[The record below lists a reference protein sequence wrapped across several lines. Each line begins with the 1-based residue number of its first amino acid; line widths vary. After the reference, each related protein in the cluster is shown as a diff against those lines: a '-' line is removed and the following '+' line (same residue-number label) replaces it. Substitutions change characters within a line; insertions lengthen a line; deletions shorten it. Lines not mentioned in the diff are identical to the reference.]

1 MIAQRRFP
9 RIARWGV
16 PAGAVALT
24 GVVAAGFAMSGAQ
37 AAPSLPSR
45 TPVQLLAAVNSA
57 RVLPPMTA
65 VVQES
70 AALGIP
76 SLPNVGT
83 GDALSAL
90 SWLSG
95 SHTVKIWYA
104 DPAHVRMAV
113 PVQLGESDVRR
124 DGRNVWYWSSKTNQ
138 ATHLVLP
145 AGAATAPQGS
155 NSTFT
160 PTAPTPQQLAKQALA
175 AVGPTTKVGLQQNV
189 SIAGQPAYQI
199 SLAPKDSR
207 SLIGEIR
214 IAIDAQRAL
223 PLRVQIFARGSGSP
237 AFQVGFT
244 SLQFGTP
251 AASNFAFTAPPGAQ
265 VKTITVPAGAAPGML
280 SGLLPGLIG
289 ANGALAGA
297 PGRVVLGVPAT
308 VQGSQVTVKGSQV
321 TVKGSQVTVQ
331 GSQVT
336 LKGARALQI
345 ARAAALKGT
354 QVRLTPAQ
362 AAAALQRLRRAFAAH
377 LPKNLTAA
385 QRAAAVR
392 QFDIATS
399 HAGRVVVNPATGATG
414 FWTGYAPLSAP
425 PPALRAAEGLGL
437 PSGAGPTVL
446 GKDWL
451 TVVVIP
457 ANGLA
462 AVSEGQITRVPAV
475 HFQAHGGFASGSH
488 VVVRV
493 HASPTTSQ
501 EVIRVHASE
510 APPHTIVVPDGPNLA
525 ILGALLR
532 SAKPVHGAWGSG
544 RLLTTSLV
552 SVLVTSN
559 GKILIGAVTPAV
571 LYADAAQVK

>member
-1 MIAQRRFP
+1 MYSLPVP
-9 RIARWGV
+9 RASTTSD
-16 PAGAVALT
+16 AFNAVAEPRRRDILNFLALQERSV
-24 GVVAAGFAMSGAQ
+24 GDIVDSLSMEQ
-37 AAPSLPSR
+37 PSVSKHL
-45 TPVQLLAAVNSA
+45 
-57 RVLPPMTA
+57 RVLKD
-65 VVQES
+65 
-70 AALGIP
+70 
-76 SLPNVGT
+76 VG
-83 GDALSAL
+83 L
-90 SWLSG
+90 
-95 SHTVKIWYA
+95 V
-104 DPAHVRMAV
+104 
-113 PVQLGESDVRR
+113 DVRR
-124 DGRNVWYWSSKTNQ
+124 DGRNVWYWNSQANQ

-155 NSTFT
+155 SSDLSGT
-160 PTAPTPQQLAKQALA
+160 PPTPQQVAKQALA
-175 AVGPTTKVGLQQNV
+175 AIGPTTRVGLQQNV
-189 SIAGQPAYQI
+189 TVAGQPAYQI

-251 AASNFAFTAPPGAQ
+251 AAANFAFTAPAGAK
-265 VKTITVPAGAAPGML
+265 VKTITVPAGAAPGAPGML

-289 ANGALAGA
+289 ATGALAGA
-297 PGRVVLGVPAT
+297 PGRVTLGVPAT
-308 VQGSQVTVKGSQV
+308 VRGSEVTVKGSQI
-321 TVKGSQVTVQ
+321 TV
-331 GSQVT
+331 
-336 LKGARALQI
+336 KGARALQI
-345 ARAAALKGT
+345 ARAAVLKGLPKGT

-362 AAAALQRLRRAFAAH
+362 AAAALQQLRRAFAAH
-377 LPKNLTAA
+377 LPRNLTAA

-392 QFDIATS
+392 QFDAATS

-414 FWTGYAPLSAP
+414 FLTGYAPLSAP

-451 TVVVIP
+451 TVVVFP

-462 AVSEGQITRVPAV
+462 AVSAGQLIG
-475 HFQAHGGFASGSH
+475 QASAGRFKAGGGFASS
-488 VVVRV
+488 RE
-493 HASPTTSQ
+493 A
-501 EVIRVHASE
+501 IRVR
-510 APPHTIVVPDGPNLA
+510 APAGAQQAVAVPGGPDLA
-525 ILGALLR
+525 ILGTLLR

>member
-1 MIAQRRFP
+1 MIAQRKVP
-9 RIARWGV
+9 RMARWGV

-65 VVQES
+65 VVGES

-76 SLPNVGT
+76 SLPNVGS
-83 GDALSAL
+83 GDPLSAL

-104 DPAHVRMAV
+104 DPAHVRIAV

-124 DGRNVWYWSSKTNQ
+124 DGRNVWYWNSKTNQ

-145 AGAATAPQGS
+145 AGAATAPPG
-155 NSTFT
+155 NSAAVP
-160 PTAPTPQQLAKQALA
+160 PTVPAPQQLAKQVLA
-175 AVGPTTKVGLQQNV
+175 AVGPTTRVGLQQNV
-189 SIAGQPAYQI
+189 TIAGQPAYQL

-223 PLRVQIFARGSGSP
+223 PLRVQIFARGSSSP

-251 AASNFAFTAPPGAQ
+251 AADNFAFTAPPGAK
-265 VKTITVPAGAAPGML
+265 VKTVTVPAGAAPGLLRGLPLRML
-280 SGLLPGLIG
+280 GG
-289 ANGALAGA
+289 GALAGV
-297 PGRVVLGVPAT
+297 PRHTVVRLPAT
-308 VQGSQVTVKGSQV
+308 VKGKQVILPAITPAALQR
-321 TVKGSQVTVQ
+321 
-331 GSQVT
+331 
-336 LKGARALQI
+336 ARAVMIGRALALQGLPKS
-345 ARAAALKGT
+345 A

-362 AAAALQRLRRAFAAH
+362 VAALQQKLRRAFAAH
-377 LPKNLTAA
+377 LPKNMTAA
-385 QRAAAVR
+385 QRAAVLR
-392 QFDIATS
+392 KFDAATS
-399 HAGRVVVNPATGATG
+399 RGGRVVVNPAAGTPG
-414 FWTGYAPLSAP
+414 FWIGYAPGIAP
-425 PPALRAAEGLGL
+425 PPAMLAEGSLGV
-437 PSGAGPTVL
+437 PGAAPPTVL

-451 TVVVIP
+451 TVLVIP

-462 AVSEGQITRVPAV
+462 AASAGQVIAGAPSVRLHVSGAP
-475 HFQAHGGFASGSH
+475 SS
-488 VVVRV
+488 
-493 HASPTTSQ
+493 SSQ
-501 EVIRVHASE
+501 EVIREHAS
-510 APPHTIVVPDGPNLA
+510 AGTQQALVVRGGPGLA
-525 ILGALLR
+525 MLGPLLR
-532 SAKPVHGAWGSG
+532 SAKPVHGTWGSG

-552 SVLVTSN
+552 SVLLTSN
-559 GKILIGAVTPAV
+559 GKILIGAVTPSV

>member
-1 MIAQRRFP
+1 MAQRRFP

-24 GVVAAGFAMSGAQ
+24 GVVGAGFAMSGAQ

-57 RVLPPMTA
+57 RALPPMTA
-65 VVQES
+65 VIQES

-76 SLPNVGT
+76 SLPNVGS
-83 GDALSAL
+83 GDPLSAL

-104 DPAHVRMAV
+104 DPAHVRIAV

-124 DGRNVWYWSSKTNQ
+124 DGRNVWYWNSKTNQ
-138 ATHLVLP
+138 ATHLALP

-155 NSTFT
+155 SSTFT
-160 PTAPTPQQLAKQALA
+160 PTAPTPQQVATQVLA
-175 AVGPTTKVGLQQNV
+175 AIGPTTRVGLQQNV

-223 PLRVQIFARGSGSP
+223 PLRVQVFARGSSSP

-251 AASNFAFTAPPGAQ
+251 AAGNFAFTAPPGAK
-265 VKTITVPAGAAPGML
+265 VKTVTVPAGAAPGL
-280 SGLLPGLIG
+280 LRGLPLNLIG
-289 ANGALAGA
+289 ASGALAGVPGSA
-297 PGRVVLGVPAT
+297 PVRLRAT
-308 VQGSQVTVKGSQV
+308 VPGKQVI
-321 TVKGSQVTVQ
+321 
-331 GSQVT
+331 
-336 LKGARALQI
+336 LKGMTPALRRARAVMI
-345 ARAAALKGT
+345 GRAVALKG
-354 QVRLTPAQ
+354 VGVHMVPARG
-362 AAAALQRLRRAFAAH
+362 AALQKLRRAFAAQ
-377 LPKNLTAA
+377 LPKNMTAA
-385 QRAAAVR
+385 QRAALLRRFDAV
-392 QFDIATS
+392 TS
-399 HAGRVVVNPATGATG
+399 HGGRIVVNPATGAPG
-414 FWTGYAPLSAP
+414 LWIAYAQGMAP

-437 PSGAGPTVL
+437 PAGAGPTVL

-462 AVSEGQITRVPAV
+462 AASTSQAIAGASAAG
-475 HFQAHGGFASGSH
+475 FQAHGGFAPGSQAVIRSQASG
-488 VVVRV
+488 RV
-493 HASPTTSQ
+493 TSQ
-501 EVIRVHASE
+501 EVIRVHAP
-510 APPHTIVVPDGPNLA
+510 AGTQHAVVVPGGPDLA
-525 ILGALLR
+525 VLGALLR
-532 SAKPVHGAWGSG
+532 SAKPVHGTWGSG
-544 RLLTTSLV
+544 RLLTTTLV
-552 SVLVTSN
+552 SALITSN

>member
-1 MIAQRRFP
+1 MAQRRFP

-16 PAGAVALT
+16 PVGAVALT
-24 GVVAAGFAMSGAQ
+24 GVVGAGFAMSGAQ

-76 SLPNVGT
+76 SLPNVGS
-83 GDALSAL
+83 GDPLSAL

-104 DPAHVRMAV
+104 DPAHVRIEV

-124 DGRNVWYWSSKTNQ
+124 DGRNVWYWNSKTNQ
-138 ATHLVLP
+138 ATRLVLP

-155 NSTFT
+155 SSTYAFPT
-160 PTAPTPQQLAKQALA
+160 TAPTPQQLARQALA

-223 PLRVQIFARGSGSP
+223 PLRVQIFARGSSSP

-244 SLQFGTP
+244 SLQFGAP
-251 AASNFAFTAPPGAQ
+251 AASNFAFTAPAGAK
-265 VKTITVPAGAAPGML
+265 VKTVTVPAGAAPGLLRGLPLGVLGASAGL
-280 SGLLPGLIG
+280 SG
-289 ANGALAGA
+289 ASSQA
-297 PGRVVLGVPAT
+297 VVRVPAT
-308 VQGSQVTVKGSQV
+308 VQGK
-321 TVKGSQVTVQ
+321 
-331 GSQVT
+331 QVT
-336 LKGARALQI
+336 LKA
-345 ARAAALKGT
+345 
-354 QVRLTPAQ
+354 VP
-362 AAAALQRLRRAFAAH
+362 AAALQQLRRNFAAH

-385 QRAAAVR
+385 QRAAVLRKFGA
-392 QFDIATS
+392 ATS
-399 HAGRVVVNPATGATG
+399 RGARIVVNPATGA
-414 FWTGYAPLSAP
+414 PLARIARTP
-425 PPALRAAEGLGL
+425 GMIAPPALRAAEGLGL
-437 PSGAGPTVL
+437 PGAAGPTVL

-462 AVSEGQITRVPAV
+462 ATGL
-475 HFQAHGGFASGSH
+475 QAGGGFQTPGFRVSGGTAYRSH
-488 VVVRV
+488 LTVRT
-493 HASPTTSQ
+493 HAGPVTSQ
-501 EVIRVHASE
+501 EVLRAQAPAGTQHAV
-510 APPHTIVVPDGPNLA
+510 AVPGGPDLA
-525 ILGALLR
+525 ILGELLR
-532 SAKPVHGAWGSG
+532 SAKPVRGAWGSG

-552 SVLVTSN
+552 SVLLTSN
-559 GKILIGAVTPAV
+559 GKILIGAVTPSV

>member
-1 MIAQRRFP
+1 MTAQRKVP

-24 GVVAAGFAMSGAQ
+24 GIVGAGFAMSGAQ

-76 SLPNVGT
+76 SLPNVGS
-83 GDALSAL
+83 GDPLSAL

-104 DPAHVRMAV
+104 DPAHVRIAV

-124 DGRNVWYWSSKTNQ
+124 DGRNVWYWNSKTNQ

-145 AGAATAPQGS
+145 AGAATAPQG
-155 NSTFT
+155 NSATIT
-160 PTAPTPQQLAKQALA
+160 PAVPTPQRLAKQVLA
-175 AVGPTTKVGLQQNV
+175 AVGPTTRVGLQQNV
-189 SIAGQPAYQI
+189 SIAGQPAYQL

-223 PLRVQIFARGSGSP
+223 PLRVQIFARGSSSP

-251 AASNFAFTAPPGAQ
+251 AAGNFAFSAPPGAQ
-265 VKTITVPAGAAPGML
+265 VKTVTVPAGAGP
-280 SGLLPGLIG
+280 GLLRRLPLGPLGI
-289 ANGALAGA
+289 AGALAGVPRHA
-297 PGRVVLGVPAT
+297 VVRVPAT
-308 VQGSQVTVKGSQV
+308 VKGKQVI
-321 TVKGSQVTVQ
+321 
-331 GSQVT
+331 
-336 LKGARALQI
+336 LKAIGPAALHRARAVMI
-345 ARAAALKGT
+345 GRALALKGLPKSA

-362 AAAALQRLRRAFAAH
+362 VAALQQKLRRAFAAH
-377 LPKNLTAA
+377 LPKNMTAA
-385 QRAAAVR
+385 QRAAVLR
-392 QFDIATS
+392 KFDAATS
-399 HAGRVVVNPATGATG
+399 HGGRVVVNPAPGTPG
-414 FWTGYAPLSAP
+414 FWIGYAPGLAP
-425 PPALRAAEGLGL
+425 PPAMLAEGALGV
-437 PSGAGPTVL
+437 PGAARPTVL
-446 GKDWL
+446 GQDWL

-462 AVSEGQITRVPAV
+462 AASAGQVIAGAPSVHRRVTGAGPV
-475 HFQAHGGFASGSH
+475 
-488 VVVRV
+488 
-493 HASPTTSQ
+493 TSR
-501 EVIRVHASE
+501 EVIREHAAAGSQQ
-510 APPHTIVVPDGPNLA
+510 AIAVAGGPGLA
-525 ILGALLR
+525 ILGPLLR
-532 SAKPVHGAWGSG
+532 SAKPVHGTWGSG

-552 SVLVTSN
+552 SVLLTSN

>member
-1 MIAQRRFP
+1 MMTPAPGPAGSTFPPPGPNNSGGGMIAQRRLP
-9 RIARWGV
+9 RMARWGV

-24 GVVAAGFAMSGAQ
+24 GVVVAGFAMSGAQ

-65 VVQES
+65 VIQES

-76 SLPNVGT
+76 DLPSFGS
-83 GDALSAL
+83 GDPLSAL

-104 DPAHVRMAV
+104 DQAHVRIAV

-124 DGRNVWYWSSKTNQ
+124 DGRNVWYWNSQANQ

-155 NSTFT
+155 SSDLSGT
-160 PTAPTPQQLAKQALA
+160 PPTPQQVAKQALA
-175 AVGPTTKVGLQQNV
+175 AIGPTTRVGLQQNV
-189 SIAGQPAYQI
+189 TVAGQPAYQI

-251 AASNFAFTAPPGAQ
+251 AAANFAFTAPAGAK
-265 VKTITVPAGAAPGML
+265 VKTITVPAGAAPGAPGML

-297 PGRVVLGVPAT
+297 PGRGALRVPAT

-321 TVKGSQVTVQ
+321 TVKG
-331 GSQVT
+331 
-336 LKGARALQI
+336 ARALQI
-345 ARAAALKGT
+345 ARAAVLKGLPKGT

-362 AAAALQRLRRAFAAH
+362 AAAALQQLRRAFAAH
-377 LPKNLTAA
+377 LPRNLTAA

-392 QFDIATS
+392 QFDAATS
-399 HAGRVVVNPATGATG
+399 HAGRVVVNPA
-414 FWTGYAPLSAP
+414 
-425 PPALRAAEGLGL
+425 
-437 PSGAGPTVL
+437 
-446 GKDWL
+446 
-451 TVVVIP
+451 
-457 ANGLA
+457 
-462 AVSEGQITRVPAV
+462 
-475 HFQAHGGFASGSH
+475 
-488 VVVRV
+488 
-493 HASPTTSQ
+493 
-501 EVIRVHASE
+501 
-510 APPHTIVVPDGPNLA
+510 
-525 ILGALLR
+525 
-532 SAKPVHGAWGSG
+532 
-544 RLLTTSLV
+544 
-552 SVLVTSN
+552 
-559 GKILIGAVTPAV
+559 
-571 LYADAAQVK
+571 

>member
-1 MIAQRRFP
+1 MMAQRRFP

-24 GVVAAGFAMSGAQ
+24 GVVAAGFALSGAE

-57 RVLPPMTA
+57 RLLPPMTA
-65 VVQES
+65 VVGES

-76 SLPNVGT
+76 SLPDVGS
-83 GDALSAL
+83 GDPLSAL

-104 DPAHVRMAV
+104 DPAHVRIAV

-124 DGRNVWYWSSKTNQ
+124 DGRNVWSWNSKTNQ

-145 AGAATAPQGS
+145 AGAATAPPGS
-155 NSTFT
+155 STFT
-160 PTAPTPQQLAKQALA
+160 PVAPTPQQVARQALA
-175 AVGPTTKVGLQQNV
+175 AIGPTTKVGLQQNV

-199 SLAPKDSR
+199 SLAPRDSR

-223 PLRVQIFARGSGSP
+223 PLRVQIFARGSSSP

-251 AASNFAFTAPPGAQ
+251 AASNFAFAAPPGAQ
-265 VKTITVPAGAAPGML
+265 VKTVTVPAGAAPGL
-280 SGLLPGLIG
+280 FRGLPLGLIG
-289 ANGALAGA
+289 GRAALSVGSARIA
-297 PGRVVLGVPAT
+297 VQVPAGPT
-308 VQGSQVTVKGSQV
+308 GTQ
-321 TVKGSQVTVQ
+321 
-331 GSQVT
+331 
-336 LKGARALQI
+336 LKLKSV
-345 ARAAALKGT
+345 RAAHALLIGRAMALKALPKGT
-354 QVRLTPAQ
+354 AIRLVPARG
-362 AAAALQRLRRAFAAH
+362 AALRQLRRAFAAH
-377 LPKNLTAA
+377 LPKNMTAA
-385 QRAAAVR
+385 QRAAVLR
-392 QFDIATS
+392 KFDAMLSRRGVIT
-399 HAGRVVVNPATGATG
+399 VNPATGRSG
-414 FWTGYAPLSAP
+414 FWTGYAPLAAP

-437 PSGAGPTVL
+437 PGAAGPTVL
-446 GKDWL
+446 GQDWL
-451 TVVVIP
+451 TVAVFP
-457 ANGLA
+457 ASSLA
-462 AVSEGQITRVPAV
+462 VAGQVPMAGV
-475 HFQAHGGFASGSH
+475 PGAIGSGSSS
-488 VVVRV
+488 R
-493 HASPTTSQ
+493 
-501 EVIRVHASE
+501 EVIREHAPAGSPY
-510 APPHTIVVPDGPNLA
+510 AMGVPPGPDLA

-532 SAKPVHGAWGSG
+532 SAKPVHGTWGSG

-559 GKILIGAVTPAV
+559 GKILVGAVTPSV

>member
-1 MIAQRRFP
+1 MIAQRKVP

-24 GVVAAGFAMSGAQ
+24 GVVAAGFAMSGAL

-65 VVQES
+65 VVGES

-76 SLPNVGT
+76 SLPNVGS
-83 GDALSAL
+83 GDPLSAL

-104 DPAHVRMAV
+104 DPAHVRVAV

-124 DGRNVWYWSSKTNQ
+124 DGRNVWYWDSKTNQ

-145 AGAATAPQGS
+145 AGAATAPQGGS
-155 NSTFT
+155 SAFT
-160 PTAPTPQQLAKQALA
+160 PTAPTPQQLARQALA
-175 AVGPTTKVGLQQNV
+175 AVGPTTQVGLQQNV

-251 AASNFAFTAPPGAQ
+251 AASNFAFTAPPGAK
-265 VKTITVPAGAAPGML
+265 VKTVTVPAGAAPGL
-280 SGLLPGLIG
+280 LRGLPLGLIG
-289 ANGALAGA
+289 ASRAMAGV
-297 PGRVVLGVPAT
+297 PGHAVVRIPAT
-308 VQGSQVTVKGSQV
+308 VNGKQVI
-321 TVKGSQVTVQ
+321 
-331 GSQVT
+331 
-336 LKGARALQI
+336 LKAIAPAALRRARAVMI
-345 ARAAALKGT
+345 GRAMALKGLPKSA

-362 AAAALQRLRRAFAAH
+362 VAALQQKLRRAFAAQ
-377 LPKNLTAA
+377 LPKNMTAA
-385 QRAAAVR
+385 QRAAVLR
-392 QFDIATS
+392 KFDAATS
-399 HAGRVVVNPATGATG
+399 HGGRVVVNPAAGTPG
-414 FWTGYAPLSAP
+414 FWIGYAPGIAP
-425 PPALRAAEGLGL
+425 PPAMLAEGSLGM
-437 PSGAGPTVL
+437 PGAAGPTVL

-462 AVSEGQITRVPAV
+462 AASTGQIIGAPAG
-475 HFQAHGGFASGSH
+475 FQGGGGSAYSSRLVIRTQASGH
-488 VVVRV
+488 V
-493 HASPTTSQ
+493 TSQ
-501 EVIRVHASE
+501 KVIRLR
-510 APPHTIVVPDGPNLA
+510 APAGTQQAVAVPGGPDLA

-532 SAKPVHGAWGSG
+532 SAKPVHGTWGSG

-552 SVLVTSN
+552 SALITSN
-559 GKILIGAVTPAV
+559 GKILIGAVTPSV

>member
-1 MIAQRRFP
+1 MTAQRKVP

-24 GVVAAGFAMSGAQ
+24 AVVVAGFAMSGAQ

-45 TPVQLLAAVNSA
+45 TPAQLLAAVNSA

-65 VVQES
+65 VVEES

-76 SLPNVGT
+76 SLPNVAS
-83 GDALSAL
+83 GDPLSAL

-104 DPAHVRMAV
+104 DPAHLRIAV
-113 PVQLGESDVRR
+113 PVPLGESDVRR
-124 DGRNVWYWSSKTNQ
+124 DGRNVWYWNSKTNQ

-155 NSTFT
+155 SSSVT
-160 PTAPTPQQLAKQALA
+160 PSAPTPQQLAKQALA

-189 SIAGQPAYQI
+189 TVAGQPAYQI

-223 PLRVQIFARGSGSP
+223 PLRVQIFARGSSSP

-251 AASNFAFTAPPGAQ
+251 AASNFAFTAPSGAK
-265 VKTITVPAGAAPGML
+265 VKTVTVPAGAAPGLLRGLPLGLPLGVLGASAGL
-280 SGLLPGLIG
+280 SG
-289 ANGALAGA
+289 ASSQAVF
-297 PGRVVLGVPAT
+297 RVPVP
-308 VQGSQVTVKGSQV
+308 
-321 TVKGSQVTVQ
+321 VKGSQVTVQ
-331 GSQVT
+331 GRQVT
-336 LKGARALQI
+336 VKGARALQI
-345 ARAAALKGT
+345 ARVAIIGRTVALKGLPKGT

-362 AAAALQRLRRAFAAH
+362 AAASVRQLRRAFAAQ

-385 QRAAAVR
+385 QRAAVLR
-392 QFDIATS
+392 KFDAAISHGGPIA
-399 HAGRVVVNPATGATG
+399 VNPATGG
-414 FWTGYAPLSAP
+414 PLSRIALTPGMIP
-425 PPALRAAEGLGL
+425 PPALHAVAGLGL
-437 PSGAGPTVL
+437 PSGAGLTVL

-462 AVSEGQITRVPAV
+462 A
-475 HFQAHGGFASGSH
+475 AS
-488 VVVRV
+488 
-493 HASPTTSQ
+493 T
-501 EVIRVHASE
+501 
-510 APPHTIVVPDGPNLA
+510 GPLA
-525 ILGALLR
+525 GTPR
-532 SAKPVHGAWGSG
+532 SAAGPP
-544 RLLTTSLV
+544 LTTR
-552 SVLVTSN
+552 
-559 GKILIGAVTPAV
+559 A
-571 LYADAAQVK
+571 

>member
-16 PAGAVALT
+16 PAGAVAMT
-24 GVVAAGFAMSGAQ
+24 GAVVAGFAMTGAR

-76 SLPNVGT
+76 NLPNVGAR
-83 GDALSAL
+83 DPLSAL

-95 SHTVKIWYA
+95 THTVKIWYA
-104 DPAHVRMAV
+104 DPAHVRIAV

-124 DGRNVWYWSSKTNQ
+124 DGRNVWYWNSQANQ

-145 AGAATAPQGS
+145 AGAATAPQGGI
-155 NSTFT
+155 STVT
-160 PTAPTPQQLAKQALA
+160 PTPPTPQQLAKQALA
-175 AVGPTTKVGLQQNV
+175 AIGPTTKVGLQQSV

-223 PLRVQIFARGSGSP
+223 PLRVQIFARGSSSP

-251 AASNFAFTAPPGAQ
+251 AAGNFAFTAPPGAK
-265 VKTITVPAGAAPGML
+265 VKTVTVPAGAAPGL
-280 SGLLPGLIG
+280 LRGLPLGIG
-289 ANGALAGA
+289 GALAGVPA
-297 PGRVVLGVPAT
+297 RAAVRFPAT
-308 VQGSQVTVKGSQV
+308 VQGKQIM
-321 TVKGSQVTVQ
+321 
-331 GSQVT
+331 
-336 LKGARALQI
+336 LKGITPAALQRARAVMI
-345 ARAAALKGT
+345 GRALALKGLPKSA

-362 AAAALQRLRRAFAAH
+362 VAALQQKLRSAFAAH
-377 LPKNLTAA
+377 LPKNMTAA
-385 QRAAAVR
+385 QRAAVLR
-392 QFDIATS
+392 KFDAATS
-399 HAGRVVVNPATGATG
+399 RGGRVVVNPATGMPG
-414 FWTGYAPLSAP
+414 FWIGYAPGIAP
-425 PPALRAAEGLGL
+425 PPAVLAEGGLGVT
-437 PSGAGPTVL
+437 GAAGPTVL

-451 TVVVIP
+451 TVVVLP
-457 ANGLA
+457 ASSLA
-462 AVSEGQITRVPAV
+462 AVGPGQVLGGVPSVGVQGAAGSGGTSRVVIRAHVPAGRPV
-475 HFQAHGGFASGSH
+475 TAIPG
-488 VVVRV
+488 
-493 HASPTTSQ
+493 
-501 EVIRVHASE
+501 
-510 APPHTIVVPDGPNLA
+510 GPNLA
-525 ILGALLR
+525 ILGAVLG
-532 SAKPVHGAWGSG
+532 SAKPVHGSWGSG
-544 RLLTTSLV
+544 RLLTTSLI

-559 GKILIGAVTPAV
+559 GKILVGAVTPSV

>member
-24 GVVAAGFAMSGAQ
+24 GVVGAGFAMSGAQ

-76 SLPNVGT
+76 SLPNVGS
-83 GDALSAL
+83 GDPLSAL

-95 SHTVKIWYA
+95 SHTVNIWYA
-104 DPAHVRMAV
+104 DPAHVRIAV

-124 DGRNVWYWSSKTNQ
+124 DGRNVWYWNSKTSQ

-155 NSTFT
+155 SSTVT
-160 PTAPTPQQLAKQALA
+160 PAAPTPQQLAKQALA
-175 AVGPTTKVGLQQNV
+175 AIGPTTKVGLQQNV

-223 PLRVQIFARGSGSP
+223 PLRVQIFARGSSSP

-251 AASNFAFTAPPGAQ
+251 AASNFAFTAPPGAK
-265 VKTITVPAGAAPGML
+265 VKTITVPVGPAPGML

-297 PGRVVLGVPAT
+297 SGRVVPRLPAT
-308 VQGSQVTVKGSQV
+308 LKGSQV
-321 TVKGSQVTVQ
+321 TVPGSQVAVQ
-331 GSQVT
+331 GGQVPC
-336 LKGARALQI
+336 
-345 ARAAALKGT
+345 RAA
-354 QVRLTPAQ
+354 RSPC
-362 AAAALQRLRRAFAAH
+362 
-377 LPKNLTAA
+377 
-385 QRAAAVR
+385 RAA
-392 QFDIATS
+392 
-399 HAGRVVVNPATGATG
+399 
-414 FWTGYAPLSAP
+414 
-425 PPALRAAEGLGL
+425 
-437 PSGAGPTVL
+437 
-446 GKDWL
+446 
-451 TVVVIP
+451 
-457 ANGLA
+457 
-462 AVSEGQITRVPAV
+462 
-475 HFQAHGGFASGSH
+475 
-488 VVVRV
+488 
-493 HASPTTSQ
+493 
-501 EVIRVHASE
+501 
-510 APPHTIVVPDGPNLA
+510 
-525 ILGALLR
+525 R
-532 SAKPVHGAWGSG
+532 S
-544 RLLTTSLV
+544 R
-552 SVLVTSN
+552 
-559 GKILIGAVTPAV
+559 
-571 LYADAAQVK
+571 